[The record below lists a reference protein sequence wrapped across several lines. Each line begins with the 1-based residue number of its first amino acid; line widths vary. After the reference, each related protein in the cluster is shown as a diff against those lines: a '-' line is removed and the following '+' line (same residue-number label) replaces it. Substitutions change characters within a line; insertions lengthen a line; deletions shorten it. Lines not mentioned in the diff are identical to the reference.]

1 MTGINTSELVL
12 GGDIGGTKTFLG
24 LFELVGKRPT
34 PRVIEAYP
42 SGDASGLEP
51 LIERFLAQHGQPF
64 TVACFGIAGPV
75 KAGVSRVTN
84 LPWVVSETELKGRFG
99 WEQVRLINDL
109 AATAVAVPLLTESE
123 LYPVNRGRPEP
134 GGAFGIVAPGTGL
147 GMALAIMAEG
157 KVRAIASEG
166 GHVDFA
172 ARNDK
177 EMDLLKHLLGTIPRV
192 SVERLASGPGL
203 FTIYS
208 WLREYRNHTEPVWL
222 EERMN
227 SADPSKV
234 ISEVALEK
242 AEPLCV
248 EALDLFVSI
257 IGAAAGNL
265 ALTGT
270 TTGGIY
276 LGGGIPPKILPKLVD
291 GAFVEA
297 FTAKGRFKDFLADVP
312 VRVIL
317 NDKAALLGAA
327 ACAFEQVA

>member
-1 MTGINTSELVL
+1 
-12 GGDIGGTKTFLG
+12 
-24 LFELVGKRPT
+24 
-34 PRVIEAYP
+34 
-42 SGDASGLEP
+42 
-51 LIERFLAQHGQPF
+51 
-64 TVACFGIAGPV
+64 V

-84 LPWVVSETELKGRFG
+84 LPWVVSEAELKGRYG

-123 LYPVNRGRPEP
+123 LYLVNRGRPEP
-134 GGAFGIVAPGTGL
+134 GGPFGLVAPGTGL
-147 GMALAIMAEG
+147 GMALAIMVEG

-172 ARNDK
+172 ARNDE
-177 EMDLLKHLLGTIPRV
+177 EMDLLKHLLRTMQRV
-192 SVERLASGPGL
+192 SVERLASGPAL

-208 WLREYRNHTEPVWL
+208 WLREYRNHTEPAWL
-222 EERMN
+222 AERMN

-234 ISEVALEK
+234 ISEVALEN

-265 ALTGT
+265 ALTGM

-291 GAFVEA
+291 GTFVEA
-297 FTAKGRFKDFLADVP
+297 FTAKGRFQDFLADVP
-312 VRVIL
+312 VHVIL

-327 ACAFEQVA
+327 AYAFGQAA